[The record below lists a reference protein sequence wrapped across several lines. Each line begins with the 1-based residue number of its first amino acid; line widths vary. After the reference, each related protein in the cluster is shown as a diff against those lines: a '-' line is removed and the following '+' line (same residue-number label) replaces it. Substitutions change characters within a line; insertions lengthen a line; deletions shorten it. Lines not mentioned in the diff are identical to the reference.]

1 MRRSSFVL
9 LLVLFLTL
17 GGKTLAQSVRW
28 EPASGQ
34 LGHNQVNELALIF
47 DGCEPDGDLRLP
59 AVDGLTFG
67 TASISSQTSMSW
79 INGRMTSSKTVTATY
94 PVRASRRGRVAI
106 PSFTVQTD
114 KGELRVPAASYT
126 VGDTPV
132 GGTSVTV
139 SEIAQARL
147 TTPKNTYWAG
157 EVIPLTY
164 TLTSAYRY
172 FHSLASNVNWPSPPV
187 VAEDWSKPDPRE
199 AMLGGERKV
208 VSTQTTRAA
217 AKDPGVL
224 TLPAAAQMVNLL
236 VGQTGFGLFSQPV
249 VEQRQIES
257 EPLTLTIKPLPS
269 APGDFSGAVGDFAL
283 VSKVVPTKAAVNEP
297 VTWTLE
303 LTGTGN
309 WPDLQGL
316 PPREVS
322 NDFQVVQPKS
332 KRDMKDGSLFEG
344 TLTEDVVLVPT
355 QPGRYT
361 LGPVKFTYFDTKS
374 GAYKTITTTPVTV
387 EITGSASAPAPQA
400 AAGPQ
405 QFTLPSAAPG
415 ATTAPPSPAAVAP
428 VPPDKLPR
436 DPLPGPATGLQPMGR
451 LTLVVVCLVVAAV
464 LPLLFWLVL
473 AALRSRQTDPQRHRR
488 AAHAALVKLLA
499 ELRPAASKPGE
510 SKSVLLRNWQ
520 SQTCVLW
527 QVAHAAPA
535 PQLLH
540 ACVSRHRADA
550 APAWARLWEECE
562 RALHGKS
569 AALPEDWLLRAEGA
583 LRAVRIP
590 GWNFFSL
597 FAPRNLLPVVLFL
610 SLLSLPS
617 GVSAE
622 TAEEAYRRGEVAAAE
637 AMWRKTLAADPSDW
651 AARGNLGL
659 ALAQQDRW
667 PEAVAQWTSA
677 YLHDSRAEA
686 NRWNLALGLQRAGFA
701 PPELV
706 DLSRGAGLH
715 ALVRTATPGEWQAAL
730 IAAALLFAAA
740 LGLLLLGAYRHIG
753 PWARPAALTTCLIAV
768 LLGAAATFSLQSYG
782 ALADPSAAMVWRS
795 TTLRSIP
802 TEADTSQKTSP
813 LSAGSLA
820 VVDKT
825 FLGWSRLRFASG
837 EAGWVRTEDL
847 VSLYR

>member
-1 MRRSSFVL
+1 MRRSPLAL

-34 LGHNQVNELALIF
+34 LGYNQVNELALVF
-47 DGCEPDGDLRLP
+47 DGCEPDGDLLLP

-126 VGDTPV
+126 VGDNPV

-147 TTPKNTYWAG
+147 TTPKSTYWVG

-224 TLPAAAQMVNLL
+224 TLPAASQMVNLL

-257 EPLTLTIKPLPS
+257 EPLTLTIRPLPS
-269 APGDFSGAVGDFAL
+269 APSDFSGAVGDFAL

-374 GAYKTITTTPVTV
+374 GTYKTITTTPVTV
-387 EITGSASAPAPQA
+387 EITGSASTPAPQPSS
-400 AAGPQ
+400 GPQ

-415 ATTAPPSPAAVAP
+415 AATAPLSPTAVAP
-428 VPPDKLPR
+428 APPDKLPR

-451 LTLVVVCLVVAAV
+451 TALVVVCLVVAAL

-473 AALRSRQTDPQRHRR
+473 AALRSRQTDPQRQRR

-499 ELRPAASKPGE
+499 ELRQSAAKPGE
-510 SKSVLLRNWQ
+510 ARSALLRNWQ
-520 SQTCVLW
+520 NQTCVLW

-540 ACVSRHRADA
+540 ACVGRLRTDA

-562 RALHGKS
+562 RALHGKT
-569 AALPEDWLLRAEGA
+569 AALPEDWALRAEGA

-590 GWNFFSL
+590 GWNLFSL
-597 FAPRNLLPVVLFL
+597 FALRNLLPVLAL
-610 SLLSLPS
+610 CLLSLPT

-622 TAEEAYRRGEVAAAE
+622 SAEDAYRRGDVAAAE
-637 AMWRKTLAADPSDW
+637 AMWRKTLAAEPSDW
-651 AARGNLGL
+651 AARANLGL

-677 YLHDSRAEA
+677 FLHDSRTEA

-706 DLSRGAGLH
+706 DLSRGTGFH
-715 ALVRTATPGEWQAAL
+715 SLVRAATPGEWQAGL
-730 IAAALLFAAA
+730 VAAALLFAAA
-740 LGLLLLGAYRHIG
+740 LALLLLGAYRHIG
-753 PWARPAALTTCLIAV
+753 AWARPAALTTCLVAV
-768 LLGAAATFSLQSYG
+768 LLGATATFSLQSYG
-782 ALADPSAAMVWRS
+782 PLADPAAALVWRS

-802 TEADTSQKTSP
+802 TEADTAQKTSP

-820 VVDKT
+820 IVDKT

-847 VSLYR
+847 VALYH